1 MPSVRR
7 GTVGGTLDQP
17 YFFLSYARRDDRAA
31 YVGRFYNDLLNALD
45 LPVTGSARQPAFRD
59 VENIMLGD
67 DWLLEL
73 SRAVGSCRAMVSLY
87 SPAYF
92 RSEYCGKEWTHFA
105 ARVKRYQDLT
115 SVQPRALVP
124 VIWEPVSQDRMPPE
138 VRAIQ
143 YSEPG
148 LGEEYLR
155 NGLLQL
161 MQSDPGG
168 RAYRHVVAELAA
180 RVRRAADPFNLPVDA
195 PPAFDLSTVQGCFP
209 LDEAPEL
216 TGHVRIFVAACTKSR
231 LPVGRSR
238 TTYYGEAPWMWAP
251 YSPPRVPTV
260 VERAQRVLTGEGHTA
275 SVEAVNT
282 QLIRHLNRARHLNQV
297 CVLLVDAW
305 SAREDPYRAPLLRYD
320 ELYHPTTAVLVPCHE
335 HDSESGADNRAL
347 WDAVREVFQRNWLR
361 RNDPRD
367 PVFWAPVDQHEFDDM
382 LARAVAVT
390 QNRIAV
396 SGHVRRLPP
405 GAPPGAMPRL

>member
-7 GTVGGTLDQP
+7 GTVGGTLEQP

-31 YVGRFYNDLLNALD
+31 YVGRFYDDLLEALAM
-45 LPVTGSARQPAFRD
+45 PVTGSARQPAFRD
-59 VENIMLGD
+59 VKNIMLGD
-67 DWLLEL
+67 QWLLEL
-73 SRAVGSCRAMVSLY
+73 SRAVGSCRAMVALY

-105 ARVKRYQDLT
+105 ARVERYHQLT

-124 VIWEPVSQDRMPPE
+124 VIWEPVPQSRMPLE

-143 YSEPG
+143 YTEAG
-148 LGEEYLR
+148 LGEKYLR
-155 NGLLQL
+155 HGLLHL

-168 RAYRHVVAELAA
+168 PAYQHVVAELAE
-180 RVRRAADPFNLPVDA
+180 RVRRAAEPFNLPVDR
-195 PPAFDLSTVQGCFP
+195 PPAFDLSKVRGCFP
-209 LDEAPEL
+209 LAEARKL
-216 TGHVRIFVAACTKSR
+216 TGHVRIFVAAGTESK
-231 LPVGRSR
+231 LPVGRSH
-238 TTYYGEAPWMWAP
+238 TTYYGEGPCKWTP
-251 YSPPRVPTV
+251 YSPPRDPTV
-260 VERAQRVLTGEGHTA
+260 VERAAQVLSLEGHTA
-275 SVEAVNT
+275 SAEAVN
-282 QLIRHLNRARHLNQV
+282 RELNSKLERARHLNQV

-305 SAREDPYRAPLLRYD
+305 SARDERYRGPLVSYD
-320 ELYHPTTAVLVPCHE
+320 KTHHPTTAVLVPCNE
-335 HDSESGADNRAL
+335 NDMESGTHNAAL
-347 WDAVREVFQRNWLR
+347 WDAVRDVFPRNWLR

-367 PVFWAPVDQHEFDDM
+367 PVFWAPVDQHEFDEM